1 MSARSL
7 ATILNSDQN
16 SFNAVRLFA
25 AIAVVVSHSYLLLLA
40 GDHSE
45 PLDWAPYNLGQIAV
59 NVFFFLSGMMLSRS
73 YALRPD
79 WRRFALA
86 RILRVFPALIAC
98 GFVVAWVLGPLATT
112 LSIERYFADP
122 RTLLYPF
129 VVPFL
134 FDVATLPGIFQHG
147 FNPGEV
153 NAPLWT
159 IKYELLAYLA
169 FGIASA
175 LGLTQR
181 RRLVLIATIVL
192 GATLT
197 VTLMLHTFEASPIGS
212 FLRFSFCF
220 ALGAT
225 AFQYAEHIKMPPL
238 LAAVGVGAAFA
249 LWATPIGAVAS
260 IIGFA
265 GLALLLGGLDLGWL
279 TRSTTRT
286 DISFGLYLYAWPLQ
300 QMLLMLRDA
309 EGPWGLALFALPLV
323 GAMGVALAS
332 WHLIEKPA
340 LRLKHFRP
348 AAQAASSR

>member
-169 FGIASA
+169 FGIAAA

-181 RRLVLIATIVL
+181 RRLVLITTIIL

-225 AFQYAEHIKMPPL
+225 AFQYAEQIKMPPL

-279 TRSTTRT
+279 TRLTTRT